1 MSDSRQDT
9 HNTLKYA
16 NRAKNIKTKIV
27 RNVLSV
33 AHHISKYTQIIQDL
47 RAEVTTLKTR
57 LADNDETTVP
67 SRGMDPK
74 GELQVEHK
82 RSEAWKQ
89 EVLENFEER
98 IQLRRALLDG
108 ENAVRELLVDR
119 GKAQVAISQWE
130 TDGPPVDTNNAGTSE
145 ETKTPRSIQQ
155 WNQNLRSVQTKLAHA
170 AQTNEDLKVPE
181 AVWPAAGSITSDD
194 EINILRFCSCVGKA
208 R

>member
-119 GKAQVAISQWE
+119 GKAQVRYWKRFISVILLKPLQRFRL
-130 TDGPPVDTNNAGTSE
+130 ALSLQI
-145 ETKTPRSIQQ
+145 SMSALQQ
-155 WNQNLRSVQTKLAHA
+155 IVQGCIRR
-170 AQTNEDLKVPE
+170 Q
-181 AVWPAAGSITSDD
+181 
-194 EINILRFCSCVGKA
+194 
-208 R
+208 

>member
-1 MSDSRQDT
+1 MGPSGKVSC
-9 HNTLKYA
+9 
-16 NRAKNIKTKIV
+16 
-27 RNVLSV
+27 
-33 AHHISKYTQIIQDL
+33 
-47 RAEVTTLKTR
+47 AEVGSPMCQKLI
-57 LADNDETTVP
+57 
-67 SRGMDPK
+67 
-74 GELQVEHK
+74 H
-82 RSEAWKQ
+82 
-89 EVLENFEER
+89 
-98 IQLRRALLDG
+98 QLC
-108 ENAVRELLVDR
+108 
-119 GKAQVAISQWE
+119 KQVAISQWE

>member
-1 MSDSRQDT
+1 
-9 HNTLKYA
+9 
-16 NRAKNIKTKIV
+16 
-27 RNVLSV
+27 
-33 AHHISKYTQIIQDL
+33 
-47 RAEVTTLKTR
+47 
-57 LADNDETTVP
+57 
-67 SRGMDPK
+67 MDPK

-170 AQTNEDLKVPE
+170 AQTNEDLKARLADNMRTLHNLESSLPHRVKNNDLRACPF
-181 AVWPAAGSITSDD
+181 AGPQHPSTYTL
-194 EINILRFCSCVGKA
+194 NYH
-208 R
+208 

>member
-1 MSDSRQDT
+1 M
-9 HNTLKYA
+9 
-16 NRAKNIKTKIV
+16 
-27 RNVLSV
+27 
-33 AHHISKYTQIIQDL
+33 
-47 RAEVTTLKTR
+47 
-57 LADNDETTVP
+57 
-67 SRGMDPK
+67 
-74 GELQVEHK
+74 
-82 RSEAWKQ
+82 
-89 EVLENFEER
+89 ENFEER